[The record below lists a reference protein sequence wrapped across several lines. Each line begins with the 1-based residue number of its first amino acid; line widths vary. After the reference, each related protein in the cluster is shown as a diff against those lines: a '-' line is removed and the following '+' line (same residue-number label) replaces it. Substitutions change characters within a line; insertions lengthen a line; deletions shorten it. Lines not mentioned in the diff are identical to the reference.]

1 MFLLIISTSLFKFRH
16 LIKMRNFSSS
26 PIFVSK
32 VSNLLFEALSFQI
45 LLSVALN
52 TFRTSHINH
61 EDLMYRGHNKTFTFS
76 LSRLNFNYLS
86 NILNKGS
93 FSLREENRQWTIS
106 SPVQQMI
113 SYIWIKIR
121 PVTKQKQERSI
132 PSLLPIWKI
141 SNNCRTFMINSL
153 QSTGNTTYVFFSTC
167 VECV

>member
-93 FSLREENRQWTIS
+93 FFSSRRKQTMNHFLACPTNHQLHLNQNSASYETKARTINPFTPS
-106 SPVQQMI
+106 DMKDFQQ
-113 SYIWIKIR
+113 
-121 PVTKQKQERSI
+121 
-132 PSLLPIWKI
+132 L
-141 SNNCRTFMINSL
+141 SNIHD
-153 QSTGNTTYVFFSTC
+153 
-167 VECV
+167 